1 LKFNQYGI
9 ITLLFS
15 RLIGE
20 GIVLYGAITIGE
32 VWKFGTLN
40 RSEKKIMKDINSY
53 TIPADVEKVF
63 SILMGLVGS
72 KSLPLSFRVESR
84 LKFFLKEKNFSL
96 ETFF

>member
-1 LKFNQYGI
+1 
-9 ITLLFS
+9 
-15 RLIGE
+15 
-20 GIVLYGAITIGE
+20 
-32 VWKFGTLN
+32 
-40 RSEKKIMKDINSY
+40 MKDINSY